1 MRQEIPGSV
10 IGAVAAVIG
19 EYYFSHT
26 RLNSLFMESGAP
38 GDIPEG
44 NCVTKCSV
52 WLKRCNDDPGVEP
65 LKILGAVIQDY
76 MDQQPPSSPFGRP
89 TGRYDIAAGQKRIH
103 NALDNNQLA
112 YRSNGFIVRAGAT
125 PISKTLEDYL
135 QTGDFS
141 SIDAEFRRAVE
152 NIQRDPHASITA
164 ASAIIEAVLK
174 FYLERFQM
182 ALPTKL
188 NVTPLWAAVQ
198 PHLVQRLNADSV
210 LALDQGK
217 MLKGI
222 TTLIDGVGAFRS
234 HIGSAHG
241 RGPNPPCITVAEAR
255 LAVNASHTLS
265 VFLMDIIHT
274 Y

>member
-1 MRQEIPGSV
+1 MRQVIPGSV

-26 RLNSLFMESGAP
+26 QINSLFMESGAP
-38 GDIPEG
+38 GEIPEG
-44 NCVTKCSV
+44 NCVTKCTK
-52 WLKRCNDDPGVEP
+52 WLKACNEDPGVEP
-65 LKILGAVIQDY
+65 LNILGTVIQAF
-76 MDQQPPSSPFGRP
+76 MDQEPPVSQFGRY
-89 TGRYDIAAGQKRIH
+89 TGRYDIAAGQKRIQT
-103 NALDNNQLA
+103 ALDNNQLA
-112 YRSNGFIVRAGAT
+112 YRTNGFIVRAGAT
-125 PISKTLEDYL
+125 PISKTLQDYL
-135 QTGDFS
+135 QSGDFA

-174 FYLERFQM
+174 FYLERFQIP
-182 ALPTKL
+182 LPAKL
-188 NVTPLWAAVQ
+188 SVGLLWAAVN
-198 PHLVQRLNADSV
+198 PHLTHRLNADSV
-210 LALDQGK
+210 LAQDQGK

-241 RGPNPPCITVAEAR
+241 RGSNPPSITVVEAR

-274 Y
+274 Q